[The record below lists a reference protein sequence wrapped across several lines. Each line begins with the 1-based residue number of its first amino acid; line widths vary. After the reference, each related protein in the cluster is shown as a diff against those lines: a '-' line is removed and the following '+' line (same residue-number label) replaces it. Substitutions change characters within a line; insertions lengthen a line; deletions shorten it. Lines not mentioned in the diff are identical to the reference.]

1 MRDLKIKIYIMN
13 RVREIDKFIAIHLL
27 HKQILFLPLSLS
39 FSMAATCAK
48 WEGGVEGGRLH
59 PAHRVAQVIIIAVK

>member
-1 MRDLKIKIYIMN
+1 MTRGHM
-13 RVREIDKFIAIHLL
+13 HSLL
-27 HKQILFLPLSLS
+27 GDG
-39 FSMAATCAK
+39 AATCAK